1 MNAVCPK
8 YVNRK
13 VEPHLRHSVL
23 TPFAF
28 SVVRTNIS
36 TGAFYDS
43 VEEQAILT
51 PMKGVI
57 DAFESFLDGDISGE
71 CMEVGPKGGFQ
82 QRAPAEHLDAESGK
96 VMALLYHRG
105 HPLHEP
111 KK

>member
-1 MNAVCPK
+1 MNAVCP
-8 YVNRK
+8 N
-13 VEPHLRHSVL
+13 
-23 TPFAF
+23 
-28 SVVRTNIS
+28 VVRTNIS